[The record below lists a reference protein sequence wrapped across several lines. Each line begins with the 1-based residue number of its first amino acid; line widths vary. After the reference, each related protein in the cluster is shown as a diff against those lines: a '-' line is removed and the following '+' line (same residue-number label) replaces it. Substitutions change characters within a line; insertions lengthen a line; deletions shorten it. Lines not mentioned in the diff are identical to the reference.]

1 MSSPGSKDGIPVN
14 LLTIGIPKESKEA
27 ERRVA
32 ATPSTV
38 AMLTKE
44 GYQVF
49 VEQGAGEAADF
60 TDAAYQASGA
70 VIKGMK
76 DIWSCDIVLK
86 VNVPTKDEVDLS
98 KEGSHLVSFISP
110 GQNKPIVDEL
120 ARKKMTVFAIDC
132 LPRTLSRAQTFDAL
146 SSMANV
152 AGYRAVIEAAN
163 AFGRFF
169 AGQFTAA
176 GRIPPAKVLVIGAGV
191 AGLAAIQQAKGMGA
205 IVRAFDVRSSVK
217 EQIQSVGAEFLEV
230 ELEEEGEGKGGY
242 AKEMSKEFIEAEMA
256 LFARQC
262 KDVDI
267 VITTALIPGKPAPRL
282 ITREMIESMKPG
294 SVVVDLAAEAGG
306 NIETTKPGEK
316 YVYKGVTHI
325 GYSDLPSRLP
335 TQASELYSN
344 NVAKFLLSMSSN
356 KNFRV
361 NLEDEAVRGCL
372 VLQNGYL
379 MWPAPPL
386 QPSAKAATSSK
397 PTTPQP
403 VASPKSESNKAE
415 QEAWSRSI
423 SVSLF
428 AATLFGVSLL
438 VGSYLDIP
446 VTIFVLSC
454 LAGSQVVY
462 GVTPSLHSPLMSVTN
477 AISGMTAVGGLVCM
491 GGGLFPQNAAQVLAA
506 AAVFVSMI
514 NIGGGFVMTN
524 RMLGMFKQ
532 EGSASYNRNIYLL
545 PAVVISAVYA
555 STGCSSSLCGMLQL
569 IGAVLC
575 ILAIGGLST
584 QATARY
590 GNTMG
595 ILGVSSGLVA
605 TLTTQDF
612 SSAVFKQASVIMGAG
627 VAVGA
632 SIASKVGVTELP
644 QLVAAF
650 HSLVGVAAVATAI
663 ASMLLAPAHTAALA
677 STGALIH
684 EASSY
689 VAAVI
694 GAITVTGSIVA
705 FGKLQGLISGKPF
718 ILPGKRVV
726 NVAMIGA
733 LIACFRFFMVSSAL
747 SWLYLASAVAGLLG
761 FVVAAGVGGGD
772 MPVVITLLNSASG
785 WALCAEGFVLNN
797 NLLTVVGALIGSSGA
812 ILSDIMC
819 KAMNKGLMN
828 TIGLLTPP
836 RRRRSPRLLPVMTLP
851 KSQLRWMLPKI
862 CIVPGYGLAVSKGQY
877 PLAEVV
883 KMLSSAGK
891 KVFLA
896 IHPVAGRMPGQLN
909 VLLAE
914 AGIPYDIVKEMEEI
928 NEEWDDVD
936 VTLVIGAND
945 TVNSAAEDDADCE
958 IAGMPVIRV
967 WLSKSVIFF
976 KRSLAAGYAG
986 LENPVFYKDNTEML
1000 LGDAKVVLEE
1010 LRDSLKQAVN

>member
-1 MSSPGSKDGIPVN
+1 MRTIALMAAVVATYMFQHGDAFHVPMVTRSARLTPQPQVSAFLGRRAAGMGILPLTLSVHRANLPPLRMTSSESQAGVPASS
-14 LLTIGIPKESKEA
+14 LTVGIPKESKEA

-44 GYQVF
+44 GYQVLL
-49 VEQGAGEAADF
+49 EQGAGEAAEF

-70 VIKGMK
+70 VIKSMQ
-76 DIWSCDIVLK
+76 DVWQSDIVLK
-86 VNVPTKDEVDLS
+86 VNVPSSDEIAIA
-98 KEGSHLVSFISP
+98 KEGSTLVSFIYP
-110 GQNKPIVDEL
+110 GQNKPVVDEL
-120 ARKKMTVFAIDC
+120 AKKKMTVFAIDC

-230 ELEEEGEGKGGY
+230 ELDEEGEGKGGY

-344 NVAKFLLSMSSN
+344 NLAKFLLSMGSN
-356 KNFRV
+356 KMFRV

-386 QPSAKAATSSK
+386 QPSAKPAPSLT
-397 PTTPQP
+397 QP
-403 VASPKSESNKAE
+403 KAEAVKAVQTESNKAE
-415 QEAWSRSI
+415 KEAWNRSI

-428 AATLFGVSLL
+428 AAALFGVSLI

-491 GGGLFPQNAAQVLAA
+491 GGGVFPQNIAQVLAA

-532 EGSASYNRNIYLL
+532 EGSASYNQNIYLL
-545 PAVVISAVYA
+545 PAVVIAAVYA
-555 STGCSSSLCGMLQL
+555 CKSSTFLM
-569 IGAVLC
+569 
-575 ILAIGGLST
+575 T
-584 QATARY
+584 
-590 GNTMG
+590 
-595 ILGVSSGLVA
+595 
-605 TLTTQDF
+605 
-612 SSAVFKQASVIMGAG
+612 VI
-627 VAVGA
+627 
-632 SIASKVGVTELP
+632 
-644 QLVAAF
+644 
-650 HSLVGVAAVATAI
+650 
-663 ASMLLAPAHTAALA
+663 
-677 STGALIH
+677 
-684 EASSY
+684 
-689 VAAVI
+689 
-694 GAITVTGSIVA
+694 
-705 FGKLQGLISGKPF
+705 
-718 ILPGKRVV
+718 
-726 NVAMIGA
+726 
-733 LIACFRFFMVSSAL
+733 
-747 SWLYLASAVAGLLG
+747 
-761 FVVAAGVGGGD
+761 
-772 MPVVITLLNSASG
+772 
-785 WALCAEGFVLNN
+785 
-797 NLLTVVGALIGSSGA
+797 
-812 ILSDIMC
+812 
-819 KAMNKGLMN
+819 
-828 TIGLLTPP
+828 
-836 RRRRSPRLLPVMTLP
+836 
-851 KSQLRWMLPKI
+851 
-862 CIVPGYGLAVSKGQY
+862 
-877 PLAEVV
+877 
-883 KMLSSAGK
+883 
-891 KVFLA
+891 
-896 IHPVAGRMPGQLN
+896 
-909 VLLAE
+909 
-914 AGIPYDIVKEMEEI
+914 
-928 NEEWDDVD
+928 
-936 VTLVIGAND
+936 
-945 TVNSAAEDDADCE
+945 
-958 IAGMPVIRV
+958 
-967 WLSKSVIFF
+967 
-976 KRSLAAGYAG
+976 
-986 LENPVFYKDNTEML
+986 
-1000 LGDAKVVLEE
+1000 
-1010 LRDSLKQAVN
+1010 